1 MEYIAGYCVVN
12 DLSERSYQLERGG
25 TWIKGKSCD
34 TFGPVGPWL
43 VTKEEIANPD
53 ELRLWLR
60 LNGEL
65 MQDGNTRD
73 MIFKVA
79 FLVSYISHFITL
91 YPGDIIATGTPD
103 GVGLTLKPQPY
114 FLKPFDVMTL
124 GVEGLGEQRQE
135 VRAR

>member
-1 MEYIAGYCVVN
+1 MVN

-73 MIFKVA
+73 MIF
-79 FLVSYISHFITL
+79 
-91 YPGDIIATGTPD
+91 
-103 GVGLTLKPQPY
+103 
-114 FLKPFDVMTL
+114 
-124 GVEGLGEQRQE
+124 
-135 VRAR
+135 